1 MGTKS
6 GQVPETAQQKAL
18 AEHSVQLLQDY
29 RQRWLPVQQKLA
41 SQIEQEGA
49 PGSDARKVAAGK
61 ASTDTAMAFDQA
73 GKGLEESLS
82 NAGVN
87 PGSARAN
94 LAIAGMGTS
103 AAASTGLGRM
113 MSDQAIDE
121 AYTQGLGSLSQI
133 GRGEA
138 ATAGNAM
145 AQEAQQS
152 GVTANTD
159 ANIALMKAEGNAAL
173 GGQLAGFGVQHAFKP
188 GTPDTGFGA
197 VPGGYTGPNGV
208 RVQNPSAYG
217 IGSE

>member
-18 AEHSVQLLQDY
+18 ADHSVTLLQDY

-41 SQIEQEGA
+41 SRIEQEGA
-49 PGSDARKVAAGK
+49 PGSDARKIAAGK

-113 MSDQAIDE
+113 MSDQAIDD
-121 AYTQGLGSLSQI
+121 AYTQGLSSLTAL
-133 GRGEA
+133 GRGEKA
-138 ATAGNAM
+138 NVGTVM
-145 AQEAQQS
+145 AEEAQQS
-152 GVTANTD
+152 GITAQTN
-159 ANIALMKAEGNAAL
+159 ANIAAMKAEGNAAM
-173 GGQLAGFGVQHAFKP
+173 GGQLAGFGLQQAFSPKKP
-188 GTPDTGFGA
+188 DPGEGGTNLFANSGGA
-197 VPGGYTGPNGV
+197 PLAPNYGV
-208 RVQNPSAYG
+208 
-217 IGSE
+217 GSP